1 MCDPGPNSGLYW
13 IGDPPGARLPPVVHP
28 GRAFTEQG
36 AQPTGPEFTEVSA
49 FNLLFGGMKFVL
61 LMYFIIYLLVAIG
74 IIPALFRIFRPAILF
89 ISEEICDLDKARTA
103 NMKILNRH
111 STEAIRRILLKYPS
125 DSRLVDSLNRI
136 RLPPFAGRLLEY
148 VQASRICS
156 GTIFTDSGLM
166 NALAVATLANTA
178 SMIIR
183 FDVMSG
189 IQGWLGLG
197 LFSLL
202 RNLELPLSWF
212 RGQMRGTL
220 RASSAMAS
228 HSVYEDL
235 FVSGICFPQL
245 ANPPIYKLHHK
256 IHVHIHDYDSSK
268 LTIKNTNTDSKIGRA
283 HV

>member
-28 GRAFTEQG
+28 RRAFTEQG

-61 LMYFIIYLLVAIG
+61 LMHFLIYLLAAIG
-74 IIPALFRIFRPAILF
+74 IIPALMLFWIFGPAMVL

-103 NMKILNRH
+103 NMKIPNRP
-111 STEAIRRILLKYPS
+111 STQAIRRILLRHPWV
-125 DSRLVDSLNRI
+125 SRLVDSLNRI

-156 GTIFTDSGLM
+156 GTIFTDSELM

-178 SMIIR
+178 SMIIS
-183 FDVMSG
+183 FDTMSG

-197 LFSLL
+197 LFSLQ

-245 ANPPIYKLHHK
+245 ANPPICKLH
-256 IHVHIHDYDSSK
+256 Y
-268 LTIKNTNTDSKIGRA
+268 T
-283 HV
+283 